1 MKNSKSIFLFA
12 AMPLIFSA
20 LSSMSGCHPC
30 GGGDYNPAFQITR
43 VDAVPI
49 RVNGHLFEQQSGDSV
64 KVQNDSLVF
73 RADFIAQNVVQQR
86 SKGFS
91 FFPEA
96 VACSPVEPYYIH
108 NIDSAD
114 IIALDDW
121 DAAHPAGSSLEDI
134 ARAKHLFM
142 LTGWTADTTFI
153 AWKHQLQNIQS
164 GRELQFNGGSLLMLK
179 APQFANARFY
189 FMLKWSDPQ
198 NPGRVIELRSQP
210 LRVVK

>member
-1 MKNSKSIFLFA
+1 MKKTFLIGA
-12 AMPLIFSA
+12 AVGISTL

-86 SKGFS
+86 SNGFS

-134 ARAKHLFM
+134 ARAQQVFATRSHVGSWVL
-142 LTGWTADTTFI
+142 LPP
-153 AWKHQLQNIQS
+153 
-164 GRELQFNGGSLLMLK
+164 GG
-179 APQFANARFY
+179 
-189 FMLKWSDPQ
+189 
-198 NPGRVIELRSQP
+198 
-210 LRVVK
+210 